1 MDKKYIII
9 KRMSL
14 ISNIILLT
22 AMVCLLGYYIWYL
35 IDLNNY
41 ESGELSKGAALAILV
56 FNIFSPFL
64 IAGLLLVIVLIVI
77 GIAKINKDISKS
89 FNLAAAIMFF
99 IGAMIVISANIDT
112 LKKGL
117 DVDIPMFVL
126 GIIAFVFAIF
136 NGIIQI
142 LRYKSMNTDENINNK
157 H

>member
-14 ISNIILLT
+14 ISNIILLA
-22 AMVCLLGYYIWYL
+22 AMVCLIGYYIWYL

-41 ESGELSKGAALAILV
+41 ESGELSPGAAAAILV
-56 FNIFSPFL
+56 FNIFSPIL
-64 IAGLLLVIVLIVI
+64 IGGLLSVVVFIVI
-77 GIAKINKDISKS
+77 GFVKINKDISEG

-99 IGAMIVISANIDT
+99 IGTMIVIYSNVDT

-117 DVDIPMFVL
+117 DADIPMFVL
-126 GIIAFVFAIF
+126 GIIAFVFAII

>member
-41 ESGELSKGAALAILV
+41 ESGELSPGAAAATLV
-56 FNIFSPFL
+56 VNIFYPFL
-64 IAGLLLVIVLIVI
+64 IAGLLLEIVLIVI
-77 GIAKINKDISKS
+77 GIVKINKDISKS
-89 FNLAAAIMFF
+89 FNLFAAIMFF
-99 IGAMIVISANIDT
+99 ICAMILIRVNIDT
-112 LKKGL
+112 LEKGL
-117 DVDIPMFVL
+117 DIDIPMFVL

-142 LRYKSMNTDENINNK
+142 LRYKSMSLNEKVND
-157 H
+157 